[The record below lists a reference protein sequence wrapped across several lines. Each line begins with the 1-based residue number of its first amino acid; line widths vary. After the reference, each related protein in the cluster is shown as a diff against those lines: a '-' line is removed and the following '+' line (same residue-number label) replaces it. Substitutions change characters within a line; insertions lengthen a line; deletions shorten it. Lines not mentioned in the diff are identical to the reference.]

1 MMDLETFLTTLH
13 VVIDD
18 FCQSELPPNSQN
30 RGSKHLVQGALHNMC
45 IWLDSQLDQ
54 APLAFAELLVW

>member
-30 RGSKHLVQGALHNMC
+30 RGSKHLVARGFAQC
-45 IWLDSQLDQ
+45 VY
-54 APLAFAELLVW
+54 LARFATRSGSLGFC